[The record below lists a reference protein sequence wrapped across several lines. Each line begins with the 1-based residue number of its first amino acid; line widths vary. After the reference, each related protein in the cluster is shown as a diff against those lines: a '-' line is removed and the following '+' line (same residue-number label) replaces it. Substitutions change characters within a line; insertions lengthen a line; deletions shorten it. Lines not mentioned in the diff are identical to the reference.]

1 MTKART
7 LTAREPWS
15 LIEPPARRAI
25 RLGGAQTDDRVE
37 SEPVKMPRRWPG
49 ARRAVGGGE
58 RVAGYLGRPADVTGD
73 TGHPLQD
80 CWLGDP
86 GRPTVPSQVHARE
99 PVPEPAGRGRP
110 LVSG

>member
-37 SEPVKMPRRWPG
+37 SEPVKMPRRGPG
-49 ARRAVGGGE
+49 PRRAVGGGE
-58 RVAGYLGRPADVTGD
+58 RVPGYHGRPADVTVD
-73 TGHPLQD
+73 TRHPPQD

-86 GRPTVPSQVHARE
+86 RPPTLPSHGHAQELDRT
-99 PVPEPAGRGRP
+99 
-110 LVSG
+110 